1 MEYEGSNQVV
11 VSPMGF
17 VRTDSAPQGFD
28 RRDFVCRDPG
38 SATQHS
44 IDYQTVWQEQH
55 TVAGNSDKDLPAV
68 VDNFDMGQTEF
79 ALGVAS
85 DHKDGWTPN

>member
-28 RRDFVCRDPG
+28 RRDFFRRDP
-38 SATQHS
+38 SSTPQRS
-44 IDYQTVWQEQH
+44 IDYQTVVQEQH
-55 TVAGNSDKDLPAV
+55 TVAGNSYMDLHAV